1 MPPVNR
7 NQPVRAKS
15 SESSY
20 SLMEFMREF
29 PDDAA
34 CLNHLWRSRF
44 APDGEHAFC
53 ERCAKVRS
61 FKRYD
66 NKTRTRQ
73 VWTCTSCSLQIA
85 PTAGTIFHKS
95 STSLHLWFY
104 AIWLITS
111 TRCGISAKQ
120 LERELGV
127 TYKTAWR
134 MFNLIRNRLMNQD
147 YQGPLGGQ
155 VEADET
161 WVGGKMR
168 EGDRRKAKM
177 AGITVGPYAKKREVV
192 FACVERG
199 GRVVAMHMPTGRYGY
214 ALRTKLRDTVKPP
227 SVVYTDDWTGY
238 SGIERRY
245 RHHRI
250 NHSARVY
257 VDGHVHTQ
265 TVEGFFSLVKNG
277 IRGVYH
283 SVSPKW
289 LQGYLNEYAWR
300 YNHRDDRE
308 AMFRLLLNRAA
319 MTS

>member
-1 MPPVNR
+1 MPPVDR
-7 NQPVRAKS
+7 NNPVRAKS

-29 PDDAA
+29 PNDAA
-34 CLNHLWRSRF
+34 CLDYLWRSRYS
-44 APDGEHAFC
+44 ADGEHAHC
-53 ERCAKVRS
+53 PRCDKERS
-61 FKRYD
+61 FKRYE

-73 VWTCTSCSLQIA
+73 VWTCTACSLQIA

-134 MFNLIRNRLMNQD
+134 MFNLIRNQLMTQD
-147 YQGPLGGQ
+147 YQGPLSGE

-161 WVGGKMR
+161 WHGGKMR
-168 EGDRRKAKM
+168 QSEKNKVAREGGVRM
-177 AGITVGPYAKKREVV
+177 GQYVKKRETV
-192 FACVERG
+192 FAMVERG
-199 GRVVAMHMPTGRYGY
+199 GRVVAMHAPSRYGY
-214 ALRTKLRDTVKPP
+214 TLRKKLRDTVTPG
-227 SVVYTDDWTGY
+227 SVVYTDDFKGY
-238 SGIERRY
+238 GGIEAAY
-245 RHHRI
+245 THHTI

-257 VDGHVHTQ
+257 VEGNVHTQ
-265 TVEGFFSLVKNG
+265 TIEGFFSLFKNG
-277 IRGVYH
+277 VRGVYH
-283 SVSPKW
+283 SVSVKW
-289 LQGYLNEYAWR
+289 LQGYLNEYVWR

-308 AMFRLLLNRAA
+308 AMFRSLLDRAA
-319 MTS
+319 TS